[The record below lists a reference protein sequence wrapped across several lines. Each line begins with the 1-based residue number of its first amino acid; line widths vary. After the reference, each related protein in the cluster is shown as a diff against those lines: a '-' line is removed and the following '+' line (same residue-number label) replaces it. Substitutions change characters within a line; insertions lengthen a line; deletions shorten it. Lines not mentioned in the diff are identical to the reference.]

1 MDLNGVFDAATQAAG
16 SVAASQAT
24 NTNTPNSA
32 TAAENTA
39 AAVDSTAVVYEKSKL
54 SKAEASSKKTYTPN
68 MEVVNKL
75 KSQAQQRADQL
86 QSLVDTLMK
95 KQGETHAKAN
105 AFTSE
110 FWTKFAASGQTV
122 DELAVK
128 QAQEDIA
135 EGGYWSVGET
145 SSRILDFAK
154 AVTGG
159 EPDKI
164 DEMQAAFE
172 KGFKQATRA
181 WGTELPSI
189 SQDTYKAVMDGFDA
203 WRKESGTEVEA

>member
-32 TAAENTA
+32 TVAENTA

-154 AVTGG
+154 ALTGG
-159 EPDKI
+159 DPDKI